1 MSAQIRNAKIALGV
15 PDVELSRSVSKIVGG
30 ITIFIV
36 IAVLIFAVVSFFTR
50 KFLFDYWKPVPPP
63 KTVTNPKYPNG
74 APPPGATVG
83 KLGAS
88 EKLPDGI
95 QAIFGANLGAYE
107 RGGFD
112 SGAWNA
118 V

>member
-15 PDVELSRSVSKIVGG
+15 PDVELSRSVSKIAGG
-30 ITIFIV
+30 ITIFVV

-63 KTVTNPKYPNG
+63 KTVTKPLYPNG
-74 APPPGATVG
+74 APPPDTAVG

-88 EKLPDGI
+88 QKLPDGI